1 MSYNPS
7 VHSISV
13 RGMRLRALP
22 SHLALLFMASALLAS
37 PMLHA
42 QGAVMASESTVR
54 RFDIPGGPLAQ
65 VISQYASAAG
75 VAISF
80 DAAQTRGL
88 TSAGVHGAY
97 GVDAG
102 FAVALA
108 GSGLQ
113 AVRGAQ
119 GAYTLQAL
127 PAAGSVVTL
136 PSIAVTA
143 SSERPADDGFVAL
156 RSSAGT
162 KTNTPLIEIPQAI
175 SVVSREEMDQRGVQN
190 FNSAVAYTPGIR
202 AIDYPGGQGAPDI
215 YLRGFRAFNLF
226 STFRDGLRAGFNQYD
241 IDIETYGLER
251 IDVIKGPSSVLYGQI
266 APGGLVDMTTKRPTE
281 TPLHEIELQGGN
293 FDRRQAAFDFAG
305 PMDQEGKWL
314 YRITGVARD
323 SGTQVD
329 HSPDDRFYLAPSL
342 TWRPTDRTNVTVY
355 ASYQKSKRGG
365 SEQSLPLTGTVNDN
379 PAGRFPSDVFLGQ
392 PDLTHYTVENTSV
405 GYEVEHAATENWTV
419 RQKARYTHANVDY
432 VSSGARN
439 SAQLTDGRYYTF
451 GMQDRPKST
460 DTFLVDTN
468 VEGRVSTG
476 AVQHTVLAGLDYG
489 YYSGRES
496 RTGGTNG
503 TVDIFN
509 PVYINTTTWNSFKSV
524 DGKSQVY
531 QTGVYA
537 QDQLRY
543 ERWIL
548 TLGGRYDWATN
559 KESDYLS
566 DASSKVNSEAFT
578 GRSGLTYLFDNG
590 VAPYVSYSTSFQPAS
605 GTLAPAR
612 GGGNFDPTKGKQ
624 YEVGIKYQPPGSDS
638 MITASLFQ
646 LTQQNV
652 TTADPVYS
660 GYSVQDGEVRS
671 RGLELEA
678 KTSLAAGLN
687 VAASY
692 TYLDAEITK
701 DNANLVTGVSKKGL
715 RPASVPRHMA
725 GLFVDYTVRT
735 GPLAGLGLGSG
746 VRYVGSSYNAANTIK
761 IGGYALVDAVVRYD
775 LGQLSQD
782 LKGLRAS
789 ISATNL
795 FDKRYFTPG
804 FYDQSVFYGN
814 RRAVVGT
821 LSYSW

>member
-1 MSYNPS
+1 MSSNRS
-7 VHSISV
+7 VSAA
-13 RGMRLRALP
+13 RATRFRLRAAP
-22 SHLALLFMASALLAS
+22 AHLTQLLLASALLV
-37 PMLHA
+37 PPVLHA
-42 QGAVMASESTVR
+42 QSAAPAADSALR
-54 RFDIPGGPLAQ
+54 RYAINAGPLAQ

-80 DAAQTRGL
+80 DSAQTRGL
-88 TSAGVHGAY
+88 SSPGVQGAY
-97 GVDAG
+97 SVDAG
-102 FAVALA
+102 FAAALA

-119 GAYTLQAL
+119 GAYALQAV
-127 PAAGSVVTL
+127 PAAGAVVTL
-136 PSIAVTA
+136 PSIAVTGA
-143 SSERPADDGFVAL
+143 AMHTADDGFVAR
-156 RSSAGT
+156 RSSGGT

-175 SVVSREEMDQRGVQN
+175 SVVTREEMDQRGVQN
-190 FNSAVAYTPGIR
+190 FNAAVAYTPGIR

-226 STFRDGLRAGFNQYD
+226 STYRDGLRAGFNQYD

-281 TPLHEIELQGGN
+281 TPLREIEIQGGN

-305 PMDQEGKWL
+305 PVDEEGKWL
-314 YRITGVARD
+314 YRVTGLARD

-329 HSPDDRFYLAPSL
+329 HSPDDRLYLAPTL
-342 TWRPTDRTNVTVY
+342 TWRPTDQTSVTIY

-365 SEQSLPLTGTVNDN
+365 SEQSLPLTGTVNPN
-379 PAGRFPSDVFLGQ
+379 PAGRFPSNVFLGQ
-392 PDLTHYTVENTSV
+392 PELTHYTVENTAI
-405 GYEVEHAATENWTV
+405 GYELEHRATENWTV
-419 RQKARYTHANVDY
+419 RQKARYMHADVDY
-432 VSSGARN
+432 ISSGARN
-439 SAQLTDGRYYTF
+439 SAQLTGGRYYTF
-451 GMQDRPKST
+451 GMQDRPKGT
-460 DTFLVDTN
+460 DTFLIDTS
-468 VEGRVSTG
+468 VEGRITTG
-476 AVQHTVLAGLDYG
+476 ALTHTVLAGLDYG

-503 TVDIFN
+503 TIDIFN
-509 PVYINTTTWNSFKSV
+509 PVYTNAVTWNTFKSV

-531 QTGVYA
+531 QTGLYA

-566 DASSKVNSEAFT
+566 DTSNKVNAEAFT
-578 GRSGLTYLFDNG
+578 GRTGLTYLFDNG
-590 VAPYVSYSTSFQPAS
+590 IAPYASYSTSFQPAS
-605 GTLAPAR
+605 GTMAPAR

-624 YEVGIKYQPPGSDS
+624 YEVGVKYQPPGSDS
-638 MITASLFQ
+638 SITASLFQ

-652 TTADPVYS
+652 TTADPLYS

-715 RPASVPRHMA
+715 TPASVPRHMA
-725 GLFVDYTVRT
+725 GLFVDYTLRT
-735 GPLAGLGLGSG
+735 GALAGLGLGGG
-746 VRYVGSSYNAANTIK
+746 VRYVGSSYNAANTVK
-761 IGGYALVDAVVRYD
+761 IGGYTLVDAVLRYD
-775 LGQLSQD
+775 LAQLSPD
-782 LKGLRAS
+782 LKGMRVSL
-789 ISATNL
+789 SATNL

-814 RRAVVGT
+814 RRAVVGALT
-821 LSYSW
+821 YRW

>member
-1 MSYNPS
+1 MSSNRSSNAVPAPAL
-7 VHSISV
+7 
-13 RGMRLRALP
+13 RLRCLP
-22 SHLALLFMASALLAS
+22 SQLALLFMASAMMAP

-42 QGAVMASESTVR
+42 QSAAVVADNATR

-80 DAAQTRGL
+80 DGAQTRGL

-97 GVDAG
+97 SVDAG
-102 FAVALA
+102 FAAALA

-119 GAYTLQAL
+119 GAYTLQAV

-136 PSIAVTA
+136 PSIAVTG
-143 SSERPADDGFVAL
+143 SDTRLADVGFVAL
-156 RSSAGT
+156 RSAGGT

-175 SVVSREEMDQRGVQN
+175 SVVTREEMDQRGVQN

-226 STFRDGLRAGFNQYD
+226 STFRDGLRAGFSQYD
-241 IDIETYGLER
+241 VDIETYGLER

-281 TPLHEIELQGGN
+281 TPLREIEVQGGN
-293 FDRRQAAFDFAG
+293 FDRRQAAFDFSG
-305 PMDQEGKWL
+305 PMDQDGKWL
-314 YRITGVARD
+314 YRVTGLARD

-329 HSPDDRFYLAPSL
+329 HSPDDRLYLAPSL
-342 TWRPTDRTNVTVY
+342 TWRPTDRTSVTVY

-365 SEQSLPLTGTVNDN
+365 SEQSLPLTGTVKDN

-392 PDLTHYTVENTSV
+392 PGLTHYTVENTSV
-405 GYEVEHAATENWTV
+405 GYEVEHRATENWTV
-419 RQKARYTHANVDY
+419 RQKARYMHADVDF

-451 GMQDRPKST
+451 GMQDRPKGT

-468 VEGRVSTG
+468 VEGRITTG

-496 RTGGTNG
+496 RTSGTAG
-503 TVDIFN
+503 TIDIFN
-509 PVYINTTTWNSFKSV
+509 PVYTNTTTWNSFKSV

-531 QTGVYA
+531 QTGLYA

-543 ERWIL
+543 DRWIL

-559 KESDYLS
+559 KESDYLAG
-566 DASSKVNSEAFT
+566 DSSTVNSEAFT
-578 GRSGLTYLFDNG
+578 GRTGLTYLFDNG
-590 VAPYVSYSTSFQPAS
+590 IAPYASYSTSFQPAS
-605 GTLAPAR
+605 GTMAPAR
-612 GGGNFDPTKGKQ
+612 GGGNFEPTKGKQ
-624 YEVGIKYQPPGSDS
+624 YELGIKYQPPGSDS

-701 DNANLVTGVSKKGL
+701 DNANPITGASKKGL
-715 RPASVPRHMA
+715 RPASVPRHMG
-725 GLFVDYTVRT
+725 GLFVDYTVGT
-735 GPLAGLGLGSG
+735 GPLAGLGLGGG
-746 VRYVGSSYNAANTIK
+746 VRYVGSSYNAANTVK
-761 IGGYALVDAVVRYD
+761 IGGYTLVDAVLRYD
-775 LGQLSQD
+775 LGQLSPD
-782 LKGLRAS
+782 LKGFRAS
-789 ISATNL
+789 LSATNL

-821 LSYSW
+821 LSYRW

>member
-1 MSYNPS
+1 
-7 VHSISV
+7 
-13 RGMRLRALP
+13 
-22 SHLALLFMASALLAS
+22 MASAMMAPPL
-37 PMLHA
+37 LHA
-42 QGAVMASESTVR
+42 QSATTASDNAAR
-54 RFDIPGGPLAQ
+54 RFDIAAGPLAQ

-75 VAISF
+75 VALSF
-80 DAAQTRGL
+80 DGAQTRGL

-97 GVDAG
+97 SVDAG
-102 FAVALA
+102 FAAALA
-108 GSGLQ
+108 GSGLE

-119 GAYTLQAL
+119 GAYTLRAL
-127 PAAGSVVTL
+127 PAAGPVTTL
-136 PSIAVTA
+136 PNVAVIGSTSA
-143 SSERPADDGFVAL
+143 PADDGFVAL
-156 RSSAGT
+156 RSSGGT

-175 SVVSREEMDQRGVQN
+175 SVVTRDEMDSRGVQN

-226 STFRDGLRAGFNQYD
+226 STYRDGLRAGFNQYD

-293 FDRRQAAFDFAG
+293 FNRRQAAFDFSG
-305 PMDQEGKWL
+305 PLDEDGKWL
-314 YRITGVARD
+314 YRITGVGRE

-329 HSPDDRFYLAPSL
+329 HSPDDRVYLAPSL
-342 TWRPTDRTNVTVY
+342 TWRPTDRTSVTVY

-365 SEQSLPLTGTVNDN
+365 SEQSLPLTGTVKDN

-392 PDLTHYTVENTSV
+392 PDLTHYTVENTSI
-405 GYEVEHAATENWTV
+405 GYDVEHRASDKWTV
-419 RQKARYTHANVDY
+419 RQKARYMHANVDY
-432 VSSGARN
+432 ISSGARN

-451 GMQDRPKST
+451 GMQDRPKGT
-460 DTFLVDTN
+460 DTFLIDTS
-468 VEGRVSTG
+468 VEGRLTTG
-476 AVQHTVLAGLDYG
+476 ALQHTVLTGVDYG

-496 RTGGTNG
+496 RTNGTNG
-503 TVDIFN
+503 TIDIFN
-509 PVYINTTTWNSFKSV
+509 PVYTNTTTWNSFKTV

-531 QTGVYA
+531 QTGLYA

-566 DASSKVNSEAFT
+566 DTSSKVNSEAFT
-578 GRSGLTYLFDNG
+578 GRTGLTYLLDNG
-590 VAPYVSYSTSFQPAS
+590 VAPYASYSTSFQPAS
-605 GTLAPAR
+605 GTLAPSR

-624 YEVGIKYQPPGSDS
+624 YELGLKYQPPGSDS
-638 MITASLFQ
+638 TYTASLFQ

-652 TTADPVYS
+652 TTADPLYS

-678 KTSLAAGLN
+678 KTALTSGLN

-692 TYLDAEITK
+692 TYLDSEITK
-701 DNANLVTGVSKKGL
+701 DNANLATGVSKKGL

-725 GLFVDYTVRT
+725 GLFVDYTQRT
-735 GPLAGLGLGSG
+735 GPLAGVGVGAG
-746 VRYVGSSYNAANTIK
+746 VRYVGSSYNSPNTVK
-761 IGGYALVDAVVRYD
+761 IGGYTLVDAVLRYD
-775 LGQLSQD
+775 LGQLSSD

-789 ISATNL
+789 LSATNL
-795 FDKRYFTPG
+795 FNKRYFTPG

-821 LSYSW
+821 LSYRW